1 MDSGQVSLFI
11 KMIREEYK
19 LSETELTII
28 TRRMLA
34 DDREFDRI
42 WKLYKSKSIRVYGG
56 FDEFK
61 SVLQDLL
68 N

>member
-1 MDSGQVSLFI
+1 
-11 KMIREEYK
+11 MIREEYK

>member
-1 MDSGQVSLFI
+1 MDHGQVSLFI
-11 KMIREEYK
+11 KLIREEYR

-28 TRRMLA
+28 SRRMLA

-42 WKLYKSKSIRVYGG
+42 WKLYKSKSLRVIGG

>member
-34 DDREFDRI
+34 DDREFERI

-56 FDEFK
+56 IDEFK

>member
-1 MDSGQVSLFI
+1 M
-11 KMIREEYK
+11 
-19 LSETELTII
+19 SETELTII